1 MSSTNGN
8 QLLSVLSRKPR
19 SKPDQDANPRS
30 AQSAPDPSSPTS
42 SVADS
47 VSSLLDIPVDGYSFE
62 SPDDAGPVD
71 PEAAGQEPKRR
82 RRRTNP
88 DAPPPRT
95 RRSAG
100 ADKVIING
108 LVEFAT
114 EGGAIL
120 AMFAPT
126 TAAVIIADAEVNATA
141 LVAYAQDKPKMLANL
156 AKVGKIGPVGK
167 LIKGGTRLG
176 TAIGIDVGAVDP
188 ATPLPT
194 ILGVSQ
200 IHYDIMGEMDR
211 ARAAFQAP
219 EPPPWFVP
227 MPATATG
234 N

>member
-1 MSSTNGN
+1 M
-8 QLLSVLSRKPR
+8 
-19 SKPDQDANPRS
+19 
-30 AQSAPDPSSPTS
+30 PDPSSATS

-47 VSSLLDIPVDGYSFE
+47 VSSLLDIPLDGVTFD
-62 SPDDAGPVD
+62 SPEDAGPVD
-71 PEAAGQEPKRR
+71 PEAAGAEPKRR
-82 RRRTNP
+82 GRRRTNP
-88 DAPPPRT
+88 DAPPPTRG
-95 RRSAG
+95 RRSAA
-100 ADKVIING
+100 ADKVIISG

-126 TAAVIIADAEVNATA
+126 TAAVIINDAQVNATA
-141 LVAYAQDKPKMLANL
+141 LVAYAQDKPKMLDAL
-156 AKVGKIGPVGK
+156 AKIGKVGPVGK

-176 TAIGIDVGAVDP
+176 VAAGIDIGAVDP

-211 ARAAFQAP
+211 ARATFLPP

-227 MPATATG
+227 MPAPATG